1 MEKIEAR
8 VILEILGRPKEHIL
22 KALGDLVVKLSSEKG
37 IRVLEQTIH
46 EAVEVK
52 DSKDLFT
59 SFAEILLEFEGFSTY
74 FGFMFAYMPANIE
87 IISPEK
93 VTLKSEEFNTLGNRL
108 IQRLHDY
115 DAIVKKAIYE
125 RNTLMERLKQ
135 AAPHLFK
142 KEVSTVPVAKE
153 EPKRKK
159 KSKKKSKA

>member
-1 MEKIEAR
+1 
-8 VILEILGRPKEHIL
+8 
-22 KALGDLVVKLSSEKG
+22 
-37 IRVLEQTIH
+37 
-46 EAVEVK
+46 
-52 DSKDLFT
+52 
-59 SFAEILLEFEGFSTY
+59 
-74 FGFMFAYMPANIE
+74 MFAYMPANIE